1 MTFSEPFM
9 TRITAFVALIVVGLA
24 IAVTDL
30 GYLGAFLFLAG
41 YVAGLVTPRSE

>member
-9 TRITAFVALIVVGLA
+9 TRITAFVALCIIAVA

-30 GYLGAFLFLAG
+30 GLLGAVLFLAG